1 MPVRA
6 PLPACDAGVHKLEHR
21 AGRDRRSRSP
31 GPLLAARRG
40 REGGRP
46 MAGKR
51 LGIGVVGAGRWA
63 NWAHLP
69 GWARDSRCEIVA
81 VCDRELDRAKAA
93 GEKYGAKV
101 VTADYTD
108 LLERDDIQIIDVIT
122 RDSEH
127 YP

>member
-1 MPVRA
+1 
-6 PLPACDAGVHKLEHR
+6 
-21 AGRDRRSRSP
+21 
-31 GPLLAARRG
+31 
-40 REGGRP
+40 

-93 GEKYGAKV
+93 GEKYGARI
-101 VTADYTD
+101 VTADYTE
-108 LLERDDIQIIDVIT
+108 LLERDDGFVVKYMSDGVLAYF
-122 RDSEH
+122 RLS
-127 YP
+127 PSA